1 MFHVTPICINVV
13 FVGITALCTM
23 RSQWVLAR
31 TDKGQMYRTNRVG
44 TKKTQQHSTT
54 TNIQDQQGRHNT
66 NNKTQQQ
73 IYWTNREG
81 ITTTKH
87 NTTTIIQDQ
96 QDRYNNNSNI
106 KITTKQKQQIHD
118 KYRTNRIV
126 FRTNCEGSTTSEKA
140 QQIYHTNRD
149 GTTTLRS

>member
-1 MFHVTPICINVV
+1 MGSRQDRQRP
-13 FVGITALCTM
+13 
-23 RSQWVLAR
+23 
-31 TDKGQMYRTNRVG
+31 
-44 TKKTQQHSTT
+44 
-54 TNIQDQQGRHNT
+54 NIQDQQGRYNNT
-66 NNKTQQQ
+66 AQQQNQQQNTTTNIHDQQRRYNRNNKTQQQ

-81 ITTTKH
+81 ITSTKD

-96 QDRYNNNSNI
+96 QGMYNNSSNI

-140 QQIYHTNRD
+140 QQIYYTNRD